1 LPQRGKVAEAAVHK
15 HKEELSVVGE
25 QLTKQE
31 EEQQQQV
38 LQVAVEGPQ

>member
-1 LPQRGKVAEAAVHK
+1 VAEALHK
-15 HKEELSVVGE
+15 HKEELVAVE

-31 EEQQQQV
+31 EEQQQRV

>member
-1 LPQRGKVAEAAVHK
+1 LPQRGKVAEAVHK
-15 HKEELSVVGE
+15 HKEELLVGE

-31 EEQQQQV
+31 EEQHQQV